1 MLRYYGTDLLDW
13 HRDRLSSR
21 RLSVLIKHLPRD
33 SALNREL
40 HGEAAEW
47 AVTDHLLAAVV
58 DHLAAANWMFASVN
72 SDEDADPPEPP
83 VPVPRPGDTAEEPE
97 EPEEPEVPPV
107 TGPGAASAAGYG
119 PNSPPPEGS
128 SQPSGVEIARFFG

>member
-13 HRDRLSSR
+13 HRETLTAR
-21 RLSVLIKHLPRD
+21 RLALLIKHLPRE

-47 AVTDHLLAAVV
+47 SVSDHLLAAVV

-72 SDEDADPPEPP
+72 SEEGDQPEPP
-83 VPVPRPGDTAEEPE
+83 APVPRPSYDDAEPPSAEEPP
-97 EPEEPEVPPV
+97 EP
-107 TGPGAASAAGYG
+107 AAAPSASDSA
-119 PNSPPPEGS
+119 
-128 SQPSGVEIARFFG
+128 PSAVQLARFFG